1 MNKVLYKICLIMIKA
16 IPMCIAFVYLLNTLL
31 SYFDIDLPILSTI
44 GGTSILTLLL
54 LYVLSITFK
63 FCLYHR
69 MFLHYILIE
78 NIITYVDY
86 YTKGTLCTDREL
98 FVLHSIIASICLFV
112 ILILKFKCKKEWELM
127 P

>member
-1 MNKVLYKICLIMIKA
+1 MIKA

-44 GGTSILTLLL
+44 GGTSMLTLLL
-54 LYVLSITFK
+54 LYVLSVTFK

-86 YTKGTLCTDREL
+86 YTNGTLCTDREL
-98 FVLHSIIASICLFV
+98 FILNSIIAGISLFV
-112 ILILKFKCKKEWELM
+112 TLVLKFKCKKNGEI
-127 P
+127 

>member
-1 MNKVLYKICLIMIKA
+1 MTKPIYKLSLIMIKA
-16 IPMCIAFVYLLNTLL
+16 IPMCIAFVYLLNTLI

-44 GGTSILTLLL
+44 GGTSMLTLLL

-78 NIITYVDY
+78 NIITYIDY
-86 YTKGTLCTDREL
+86 DTKGTLCTDREL
-98 FVLHSIIASICLFV
+98 FVLNSIIAGICLFV
-112 ILILKFKCKKEWELM
+112 ILILRFKCKKNGS
-127 P
+127 

>member
-1 MNKVLYKICLIMIKA
+1 MNKILYKVCLILIKA

-31 SYFDIDLPILSTI
+31 TYFYIDLPILSTI

-63 FCLYHR
+63 FCAYHR

-78 NIITYVDY
+78 DIITYIDY
-86 YTKGTLCTDREL
+86 YTDGTLCTDREL
-98 FVLHSIIASICLFV
+98 FLLNSIIAGISLFV
-112 ILILKFKCKKEWELM
+112 ILVLKFKCKNNGNIK
-127 P
+127 

>member
-44 GGTSILTLLL
+44 GGTSMLTLLL

-78 NIITYVDY
+78 NIITYIDY

-98 FVLHSIIASICLFV
+98 FVLNSIIAGICLFV
-112 ILILKFKCKKEWELM
+112 ILVLKFKCKRDEL
-127 P
+127 

>member
-78 NIITYVDY
+78 DIINYIDY

-98 FVLHSIIASICLFV
+98 FTLHSIIAGICLFV
-112 ILILKFKCKKEWELM
+112 ILILKFKCKENG
-127 P
+127 

>member
-16 IPMCIAFVYLLNTLL
+16 IPMCIAFVYLLNTLI

-69 MFLHYILIE
+69 IFLHYILIE
-78 NIITYVDY
+78 NIITYIDY

-98 FVLHSIIASICLFV
+98 LVLHSIIAGICLFV
-112 ILILKFKCKKEWELM
+112 ILILKFKCKKNGS
-127 P
+127 